1 MKQTYVK
8 FYEDNAGGIQAVVV
22 QDNKVT
28 NVILGLEQEKWTAD
42 EIIAEAQRAFPEA
55 YPYDMFDHDVPM
67 NMMAEDVQKGDL
79 IAEIK
84 PLVVTLYPS
93 QMGCAGRKLF
103 NLQEGEAE

>member
-1 MKQTYVK
+1 MKQTCVK
-8 FYEDNAGGIQAVVV
+8 FYEDNAGGIQAVVT

-28 NVILGLEQEKWTAD
+28 NVLLGLEQEKWTAD
-42 EIIAEAQRAFPEA
+42 EILAEAQRAFPEA
-55 YPYDMFDHDVPM
+55 YPYDMFNHDVPM
-67 NMMAEDVQKGDL
+67 NVMAEDVQKGDL

-103 NLQEGEAE
+103 NLLEG